1 MPTSSMNHKAGY
13 VNIIGKPN
21 VGKSTL
27 MNAMVG
33 EKLSI
38 ITSKA
43 QTTRHRIHGILNT
56 PEYQVIFSDTP
67 GILDAS
73 YKLQETMLK
82 AARSALIDA
91 DVLIYLTEIDE
102 KLDPEDPFLQKV
114 AKAKVPVL
122 LVINKIDL
130 SNQDQVNKCMEKWD
144 EILPNAEKIPISALR
159 KFNVDSIFN
168 RILEHLPESPP
179 YFPKDALTDKSERFF
194 VGEMIR
200 EKILLF
206 YKQEV
211 PYAVEVEVESFK
223 EDPRLIRISA
233 LIYVE
238 RESQKGILI
247 GNEGKA
253 LKKVG
258 RESRLDMEA
267 FFQKKVFLEL
277 RVKVKKDWRNNERF
291 IKNFGYH

>member
-1 MPTSSMNHKAGY
+1 MPTSSMNHKAGF

-82 AARSALIDA
+82 AARSALVDA

-102 KLDPEDPFLQKV
+102 KPDPEDPFLQKV
-114 AKAKVPVL
+114 ARAKVPVL

-130 SNQDQVNKCMEKWD
+130 SNQEQG
-144 EILPNAEKIPISALR
+144 A
-159 KFNVDSIFN
+159 
-168 RILEHLPESPP
+168 
-179 YFPKDALTDKSERFF
+179 
-194 VGEMIR
+194 VG
-200 EKILLF
+200 
-206 YKQEV
+206 
-211 PYAVEVEVESFK
+211 
-223 EDPRLIRISA
+223 
-233 LIYVE
+233 
-238 RESQKGILI
+238 
-247 GNEGKA
+247 
-253 LKKVG
+253 
-258 RESRLDMEA
+258 
-267 FFQKKVFLEL
+267 
-277 RVKVKKDWRNNERF
+277 
-291 IKNFGYH
+291 

>member
-1 MPTSSMNHKAGY
+1 MEHRSGY
-13 VNIIGKPN
+13 VNILGKPN

-38 ITSKA
+38 ITSRA

-56 PEYQVIFSDTP
+56 PEYQIIFSDTP
-67 GILDAS
+67 GILDPR
-73 YKLQETMLK
+73 YKLQEAMLK
-82 AARSALIDA
+82 SARSALVDA
-91 DVLIYLTEIDE
+91 DVLIYLTEAGDAP
-102 KLDPEDPFLQKV
+102 DPENGFIQKV

-130 SNQDQVNKCMEKWD
+130 SNQEEVVLCMEKWD
-144 EILPNAEKIPISALR
+144 KVLPAAEKIPISALR
-159 KFNVDSIFN
+159 NFNVETILN
-168 RILEHLPESPP
+168 RILFHLPVSPP
-179 YFPKDALTDKSERFF
+179 YFAKDALTDKSERFF
-194 VGEMIR
+194 TGEMIR
-200 EKILLF
+200 EKILLY
-206 YKQEV
+206 YKQEI
-211 PYAVEVEVESFK
+211 PYAVEVEIESFK
-223 EDPRLIRISA
+223 EDDKLIRINA
-233 LIYVE
+233 MIYVE

-258 RESRLDMEA
+258 RESRLDMET

>member
-1 MPTSSMNHKAGY
+1 MKHKAGY

-38 ITSKA
+38 ITSRA
-43 QTTRHRIHGILNT
+43 QTTRHRIHGILNS
-56 PEYQVIFSDTP
+56 PDYQIIFSDTP
-67 GILDAS
+67 GILDPS

-82 AARSALIDA
+82 AARSALVDA
-91 DVLIYLTEIDE
+91 DILVYLTEIGE
-102 KLDPEDPFLQKV
+102 VPDPEDPFLQKV

-130 SNQDQVNKCMEKWD
+130 SNQEQVRKCMEQWEKL
-144 EILPNAEKIPISALR
+144 LPKAEFIPISALK

-168 RILEHLPESPP
+168 RILEYLPESPP
-179 YFPKDALTDKSERFF
+179 YYAKDALTDKSERFF
-194 VGEMIR
+194 AGEMIR

-206 YKQEV
+206 YKQEI
-211 PYAVEVEVESFK
+211 PYAVEVEIESFK
-223 EDPRLIRISA
+223 EEARLIRISA
-233 LIYVE
+233 MIYVE

-258 RESRLDMEA
+258 RESRLDMET

-277 RVKVKKDWRNNERF
+277 RVKVKKDWRNNERS

>member
-1 MPTSSMNHKAGY
+1 MKHRAGY
-13 VNIIGKPN
+13 VNIIGRPN

-38 ITSKA
+38 ITARA
-43 QTTRHRIHGILNT
+43 QTTRHRIQGILNG
-56 PEYQVIFSDTP
+56 PDYQLVFSDTP
-67 GILDAS
+67 GILDPS

-82 AARSALIDA
+82 AARSALVDA
-91 DVLIYLTEIDE
+91 DILIYLTDPDE
-102 KLDPEDPFLQKV
+102 GPDPEDPFLKKLSR
-114 AKAKVPVL
+114 ARIPVL

-130 SNQDQVNKCMEKWD
+130 SSQELVQKCMEDWD
-144 EILPNAEKIPISALR
+144 KILPKAEIIPISALEQ
-159 KFNVDSIFN
+159 FNVDTLFR
-168 RILEHLPESPP
+168 RILELLPESPP

-200 EKILLF
+200 EKILLH

-223 EDPRLIRISA
+223 EDERLIRIGA

-258 RESRLDMEA
+258 REARLDMEA
-267 FFQKKVFLEL
+267 FFRKKVFLEL

-291 IKNFGYH
+291 IRNFGYR

>member
-1 MPTSSMNHKAGY
+1 MKHKSGF
-13 VNIIGKPN
+13 VNIIGLPN

-38 ITSKA
+38 ITAKA

-56 PEYQVIFSDTP
+56 PDYQIIFSDTP
-67 GILDAS
+67 GILEAS

-82 AARSALIDA
+82 AARSALVDA
-91 DVLIYLTEIDE
+91 DILIYLTEIGE
-102 KLDPEDPFLQKV
+102 KPDPENPFLQKV

-122 LVINKIDL
+122 LVINKIDK
-130 SNQDQVNKCMEKWD
+130 SNQEEVVNCIEQWDQL
-144 EILPNAEKIPISALR
+144 LPKAEKIPISALK
-159 KFNVDSIFN
+159 KFNVESVFN
-168 RILEHLPESPP
+168 RILDHLPESPP
-179 YFPKDALTDKSERFF
+179 YYSKDALTDKSERFF
-194 VGEMIR
+194 AGEMIR
-200 EKILLF
+200 EKILLH
-206 YKQEV
+206 YKQEI
-211 PYAVEVEVESFK
+211 PYAVEVEIESFK
-223 EDPRLIRISA
+223 EDTKLIRIGA
-233 LIYVE
+233 MIYVE
-238 RESQKGILI
+238 RDSQKGILI

-253 LKKVG
+253 LKRVG

-277 RVKVKKDWRNNERF
+277 RVKVKKEWRNNERF

>member
-1 MPTSSMNHKAGY
+1 MPGKHRSGF
-13 VNIIGKPN
+13 VNIIGRPN

-38 ITSKA
+38 ITAKA
-43 QTTRHRIHGILNT
+43 QTTRHRIQGILNG
-56 PEYQVIFSDTP
+56 PDYQVVFSDTP
-67 GILDAS
+67 GILEAS

-82 AARSALIDA
+82 AARSALVDA
-91 DVLIYLTEIDE
+91 DILVYLTEIGE
-102 KLDPEDPFLQKV
+102 KPDPDNPFLQKV

-122 LVINKIDL
+122 LLINKIDK
-130 SNQDQVNKCMEKWD
+130 SSQDEVIECMTQWEGL
-144 EILPNAEKIPISALR
+144 LPKAELIPVSALEN
-159 KFNVDSIFN
+159 FNVDKVFQ
-168 RILEHLPESPP
+168 RILHHLPESPP
-179 YFPKDALTDKSERFF
+179 YYPKDALTDKSERFF
-194 VGEMIR
+194 AGEMIR
-200 EKILLF
+200 EKILLQ
-206 YKQEV
+206 YKQEI
-211 PYAVEVEVESFK
+211 PYAVEVEIESFK
-223 EDPRLIRISA
+223 EEAKLLRISA
-233 LIYVE
+233 MIYVE

-258 RESRLDMEA
+258 REARLDMQA

-291 IKNFGYH
+291 IKHFGYR

>member
-1 MPTSSMNHKAGY
+1 MEHKSGF

-38 ITSKA
+38 ITAKA

-56 PEYQVIFSDTP
+56 AEYQIIFSDTP
-67 GILDAS
+67 GILEAN

-82 AARSALIDA
+82 AARSALVDA
-91 DVLIYLTEIDE
+91 DILIYLTEIGE
-102 KLDPEDPFLQKV
+102 TPDPENAFLLKV
-114 AKAKVPVL
+114 SKANVPVL
-122 LVINKIDL
+122 LVINKIDK
-130 SNQDQVNKCMEKWD
+130 SSQEEVISCMEQW
-144 EILPNAEKIPISALR
+144 EQLLPKAEKIPISALK
-159 KFNVDSIFN
+159 KFNVESVFN
-168 RILEHLPESPP
+168 RILHHLPESPP

-194 VGEMIR
+194 AGEMIR
-200 EKILLF
+200 EKILLH
-206 YKQEV
+206 YKQEI
-211 PYAVEVEVESFK
+211 PYAVEVEIESFK
-223 EDPRLIRISA
+223 EDTKLIRISA

-253 LKKVG
+253 LKRVG

-277 RVKVKKDWRNNERF
+277 RVKVKKEWRNNERF

>member
-1 MPTSSMNHKAGY
+1 MNSTATHKSGF
-13 VNIIGKPN
+13 VNIVGKPN

-38 ITSKA
+38 ITSRA
-43 QTTRHRIHGILNT
+43 QTTRHRIHGILNA
-56 PEYQVIFSDTP
+56 PDYQVIFSDTP
-67 GILDAS
+67 GILDPS

-82 AARSALIDA
+82 SARSALVDA
-91 DVLIYLTEIDE
+91 DVLIYLTEIGE
-102 KLDPEDPFLQKV
+102 KADPDSAFIRKV

-130 SNQDQVNKCMEKWD
+130 SNQEEVERSMEQWN
-144 EILPNAEKIPISALR
+144 EILPNAEKIPISALE
-159 KFNVDSIFN
+159 KFNVDFIFK
-168 RILEHLPESPP
+168 RILDHLPESPP

-194 VGEMIR
+194 TGEMIR
-200 EKILLF
+200 EKILLY
-206 YKQEV
+206 YKQEI
-211 PYAVEVEVESFK
+211 PYAVEVEIESFK
-223 EDPRLIRISA
+223 EENKLIRISA

-258 RESRLDMEA
+258 RESRLDMEK